1 MNLPGAERAV
11 VADEKVRDYLL
22 SPVNPRA
29 RGKAAFFRALGFD
42 ESNWVRLRDALL
54 EIARSGT
61 AGQGQQGQLS
71 EFGAKYEIR
80 AILSGPSG
88 RQATVKTIWI
98 IDAGDDTP
106 RFVTAHPD

>member
-1 MNLPGAERAV
+1 MKLPGAAHAF

-42 ESNWVRLRDALL
+42 DSNWALLREALL

-61 AGQGQQGQLS
+61 AGAGQPS
-71 EFGAKYEIR
+71 EFGVKYEIR
-80 AILSGPSG
+80 ATLNGPTG
-88 RQATVKTIWI
+88 RQATIKTVWI
-98 IDAGDDTP
+98 MNAEDDTP
-106 RFVTAHPD
+106 RFVTAYPD

>member
-54 EIARSGT
+54 EIARNGT
-61 AGQGQQGQLS
+61 AGQGQLS

-80 AILSGPSG
+80 ATLSGPSG

-98 IDAGDDTP
+98 IDAGDDIP